1 MLIKRSNKTILECVR
16 IYCNICKSHSNRMD
30 ANVKSILG
38 FKVSKQKH
46 NLAILLL
53 SEALSIFIKD
63 KVKKL

>member
-1 MLIKRSNKTILECVR
+1 
-16 IYCNICKSHSNRMD
+16 MD